1 MKKTLAGLMALITI
15 ITALVSCGG
24 GDDKNF
30 AMDGAAVAKALLDG
44 IKFDDALAEVPH
56 AAATAVYGV
65 DSGINVTAY
74 MGSGATAEQIA
85 VFEAADDE
93 AAKAL
98 TSAMEAYIDRQIE
111 SYKGYVP
118 SEVPRLEDAIIRGK
132 GKYVILC
139 VTGDTET
146 AEKII
151 SDAFAK

>member
-1 MKKTLAGLMALITI
+1 MKKTLAGLMAI
-15 ITALVSCGG
+15 ITLISVLVACGG
-24 GDDKNF
+24 GSDKDF

-44 IKFDDALAEVPH
+44 IKFDDTLAEVPP

-65 DSGINVTAY
+65 DAGVTVVSY

-85 VFEAADDE
+85 VFEAADK
-93 AAKAL
+93 AAADAL
-98 TSAMEAYIDRQIE
+98 TEKMEAYIARQIE

-118 SEVPRLEDAIIRGK
+118 TEVPRLEKAIIKAK

-139 VTGDTET
+139 VTADTDT
-146 AEKII
+146 ANSII